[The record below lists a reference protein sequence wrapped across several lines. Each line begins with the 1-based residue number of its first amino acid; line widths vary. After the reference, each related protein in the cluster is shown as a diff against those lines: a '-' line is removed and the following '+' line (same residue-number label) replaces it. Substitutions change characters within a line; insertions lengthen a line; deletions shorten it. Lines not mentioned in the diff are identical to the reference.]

1 MLKKT
6 SFFLAIHDIRDVSVL
21 VTSARSLRFVAFY
34 PERILQL
41 QLIYFKVHVFF
52 FQVFAI
58 AAHLVY
64 WGMATIV
71 YPLCESNV
79 YVVAPNS
86 SVNV

>member
-6 SFFLAIHDIRDVSVL
+6 SFFLAIHDIRDVSIL

-52 FQVFAI
+52 FSGI
-58 AAHLVY
+58 RH
-64 WGMATIV
+64 
-71 YPLCESNV
+71 
-79 YVVAPNS
+79 S
-86 SVNV
+86 SSSSLLGNGYYCVPSL